1 MGLFE
6 DVSEFA
12 QLHVAPYTVKVDREG
27 TFPQEAYEALKK
39 EGHTAL
45 LVPKEYGGR
54 AGSIVDHVE
63 TCMAL
68 GSVCA
73 TTALCY
79 MMHNVATMSI
89 VAFGTAEQK
98 EFYLPKI
105 ASGELALA
113 LAFSETGTGTHFYN
127 PEIKAEKTEGG
138 YLLNGKKSF
147 VTSAHYADYYLVLA
161 ANPQGEG
168 LSVFATA
175 NNLSG
180 MQHDDIA
187 WDGLGMRG
195 NASVPVYYEDVFV
208 SDKFLIGKHGDGAG
222 IVFNVV
228 APYFILGLAAVYTG
242 LSMAASTC
250 AIEYA
255 TLRSYSDGSTLSN
268 IETVQLHIASIFS
281 LVSASKA
288 LTLHAAQS
296 ALEGKSDALALII
309 SARLEASSNAIDVC
323 NRAMKVG
330 GGHAYSKRL
339 PLERYLRDAYAAA
352 VMAPSTDV
360 LSVWLGKAL
369 TGQQIP

>member
-6 DVSEFA
+6 EVSAFA
-12 QLHVAPYTVKVDREG
+12 QCHVSPYTVQADREG
-27 TFPQEAYEALKK
+27 VFPKEAYAALKK
-39 EGHTAL
+39 EGYTGL
-45 LVPKEYGGR
+45 LVPKEYGGSS
-54 AGSIVDHVE
+54 GSIVDHVE

-89 VAFGTAEQK
+89 VAFGTSEQK

-127 PEIKAEKTEGG
+127 PEIKAVKTENG

-147 VTSAHYADYYLVLA
+147 VTSAHHADYYLVLA
-161 ANPQGEG
+161 ANPEGEG
-168 LSVFATA
+168 LSVFATPKTME
-175 NNLSG
+175 G
-180 MQHDDIA
+180 MRHDDSA

-195 NASVPVYYEDVFV
+195 NASVPVYYENVAVCD
-208 SDKFLIGKHGDGAG
+208 DHLIGAHGDGVG

-228 APYFILGLAAVYTG
+228 APFFILGLASVYAGLSLAASACVIDHAASRVYT
-242 LSMAASTC
+242 
-250 AIEYA
+250 
-255 TLRSYSDGSTLSN
+255 DGSTLSQ

-281 LVSASKA
+281 SASASKA
-288 LTLHAAQS
+288 LTLHAAQ
-296 ALEGKSDALALII
+296 AAQEGRSDALALII
-309 SARLEASSNAIDVC
+309 SARLEASTNAVDVC
-323 NRAMKVG
+323 SRAMKVG

-352 VMAPSTDV
+352 IMAPSTDV

>member
-6 DVSEFA
+6 EVSAFA
-12 QLHVAPYTVKVDREG
+12 QCHVAPYTVQADREG
-27 TFPQEAYEALKK
+27 VFPKEAYTALKK
-39 EGHTAL
+39 EGYTGL
-45 LVPKEYGGR
+45 LVPKEYGG
-54 AGSIVDHVE
+54 ASGSIVDHVE

-89 VAFGTAEQK
+89 VAFGTSEQK

-127 PEIKAEKTEGG
+127 PEIKAVKTENG

-147 VTSAHYADYYLVLA
+147 VTSAHHADYYLVLA
-161 ANPQGEG
+161 ANPEGEG
-168 LSVFATA
+168 LSVFATP
-175 NNLSG
+175 NTMEG
-180 MQHDDIA
+180 MRHDDSA

-195 NASVPVYYEDVFV
+195 NASVPVYYENVAI
-208 SDKFLIGKHGDGAG
+208 SDDHLVGAHGDGVG

-228 APYFILGLAAVYTG
+228 APFFILGLASVYTG
-242 LSMAASTC
+242 LSLAASGC

-255 TLRSYSDGSTLSN
+255 SSRAYTDGSTLSQ
-268 IETVQLHIASIFS
+268 IETVQLHIAALFS
-281 LVSASKA
+281 SASASKA
-288 LTLHAAQS
+288 LTLNAAQA
-296 ALEGKSDALALII
+296 ALEGRSDALALII
-309 SARLEASSNAIDVC
+309 SARLEASTNAVDVC
-323 NRAMKVG
+323 SRAMKVG